1 MTTPPSRLENN
12 AFLGLLLL
20 ATLAF
25 LWMLRP
31 FFDDIFWSVVIGLL
45 FMPLRQWLQRRGLG
59 ANAASLCTVLV
70 SLAFIILP
78 AGYLL
83 YTCLTELA
91 QLYSR
96 LSGNADEIGVMVDK
110 LRQALPAVIEWLE
123 KFGYGP
129 EKIKAAFS
137 ATAVT
142 VSGYLARQTMAIGGG
157 TVNWFIDLAIVLYL
171 AFFLLRDGER
181 IRQLLI
187 RALPFGDHREELL
200 FARFALMLRAT
211 VRGSLLVAVAQG
223 ALGGL
228 IFAVLGL
235 RAPVLWGVIMTL
247 LSLIPVVGAAV
258 VWLPAAI
265 YLLLTGEIVS
275 GVVLMVYGVCV
286 IGLAD
291 NALRPILVG
300 RDTKLP
306 DFMVLLSTLGGFAL
320 FGLDGFI
327 TGPVLAVLFVTLW
340 QIFMEEFSAGE
351 AATAAAPAAEEE
363 SAAEERP
370 VGGDLAA
377 PGAPPAESPSPR
389 I

>member
-1 MTTPPSRLENN
+1 MNTSPSRLENN

-45 FMPLRQWLQRRGLG
+45 FMPLRQRLQQYGLG
-59 ANAASLCTVLV
+59 ANTASLCTVLV

-83 YTCLTELA
+83 YTCLSELA
-91 QLYSR
+91 QL
-96 LSGNADEIGVMVDK
+96 K

-137 ATAVT
+137 SAAVT
-142 VSGYLARQTMAIGGG
+142 ASGYLARQTMAIGGG
-157 TVNWFIDLAIVLYL
+157 TVNWFVDLAIVLYL

-181 IRQLLI
+181 IRRLLI

-211 VRGSLLVAVAQG
+211 VRGTLLVAVAQG
-223 ALGGL
+223 TLGGI

-265 YLLLTGEIVS
+265 YLLLTGELVS

-340 QIFMEEFSAGE
+340 QIFMEEFPSGE
-351 AATAAAPAAEEE
+351 AATVSAAATAGDDAAED
-363 SAAEERP
+363 RP
-370 VGGDLAA
+370 VECA
-377 PGAPPAESPSPR
+377 PTAPDSSSPQE
-389 I
+389 

>member
-1 MTTPPSRLENN
+1 MTIPPSRLENT

-91 QLYSR
+91 QLYTR
-96 LSGNADEIGVMVDK
+96 LSGNADEIGRMVDK
-110 LRQALPAVIEWLE
+110 LRQALPAAIEWLE

-129 EKIKAAFS
+129 DKIKAAASS
-137 ATAVT
+137 AAVT
-142 VSGYLARQTMAIGGG
+142 ASGYLARQTMAIGGG
-157 TVNWFIDLAIVLYL
+157 TVNWFVDLAIVLYL
-171 AFFLLRDGER
+171 SFFLLRDGER
-181 IRQLLI
+181 IRLLLI

-211 VRGSLLVAVAQG
+211 VRGTLLVAVVQG
-223 ALGGL
+223 TLGGI

-265 YLLLTGEIVS
+265 YLLLTGEVVS
-275 GVVLMVYGVCV
+275 GVVLMLYGVCV

-340 QIFMEEFSAGE
+340 QIFMEEFPSGA
-351 AATAAAPAAEEE
+351 AATTGASLAEGEDSASDE
-363 SAAEERP
+363 QSAA
-370 VGGDLAA
+370 
-377 PGAPPAESPSPR
+377 
-389 I
+389 

>member
-1 MTTPPSRLENN
+1 MLKMPPTRLENN
-12 AFLGLLLL
+12 AFLGLLCVVS
-20 ATLAF
+20 LAF

-31 FFDDIFWSVVIGLL
+31 FFDDIFWGIVIALL
-45 FMPLRQWLQRRGLG
+45 FMPLQQILQRRGLG
-59 ANAASLCTVLV
+59 PNMASLCTVLV

-83 YTCLTELA
+83 YTCLSELA
-91 QLYSR
+91 QLYTR
-96 LSGNADEIGVMVDK
+96 LSANSGEIGEMVDK
-110 LRQALPAVIEWLE
+110 LRQALPSVVEWLE

-129 EKIKAAFS
+129 DRIKAALSS
-137 ATAVT
+137 AAVSA
-142 VSGYLARQTMAIGGG
+142 SGYLARQTMSIGGG

-181 IRQLLI
+181 IRALLI
-187 RALPFGDHREELL
+187 RALPFGDHREERL

-211 VRGSLLVAVAQG
+211 VRGTLLVAMVQG
-223 ALGGL
+223 ALGGI

-235 RAPVLWGVIMTL
+235 RAPVLWGVVMTL
-247 LSLIPVVGAAV
+247 LSLIPVVGAGV
-258 VWLPAAI
+258 VWLPAAV
-265 YLLLTGEIVS
+265 YLLVTGEYVS
-275 GVVLMVYGVCV
+275 GIVLVAYGVCV

-327 TGPVLAVLFVTLW
+327 TGPVLAVLFVTVW
-340 QIFMEEFSAGE
+340 QIFMEEFCPEGERGQGDEPPAAGD
-351 AATAAAPAAEEE
+351 AADAAADT
-363 SAAEERP
+363 RD
-370 VGGDLAA
+370 V
-377 PGAPPAESPSPR
+377 PSCASR
-389 I
+389 

>member
-1 MTTPPSRLENN
+1 MQGRNGPCISRWL
-12 AFLGLLLL
+12 AFERHCILYDLAGLLRRIYSIDDAEDGIEQRVSDIRRKTAERLL
-20 ATLAF
+20 RARPVIVELLDHLAEHGV
-25 LWMLRP
+25 LR
-31 FFDDIFWSVVIGLL
+31 
-45 FMPLRQWLQRRGLG
+45 
-59 ANAASLCTVLV
+59 
-70 SLAFIILP
+70 
-78 AGYLL
+78 
-83 YTCLTELA
+83 
-91 QLYSR
+91 
-96 LSGNADEIGVMVDK
+96 
-110 LRQALPAVIEWLE
+110 
-123 KFGYGP
+123 
-129 EKIKAAFS
+129 
-137 ATAVT
+137 
-142 VSGYLARQTMAIGGG
+142 
-157 TVNWFIDLAIVLYL
+157 FIDLAIVLYL

-211 VRGSLLVAVAQG
+211 VRGTLLVAVAQG
-223 ALGGL
+223 ALGGI

-265 YLLLTGEIVS
+265 YLLLTGEVVS

-340 QIFMEEFSAGE
+340 QIFMEEFSSGE
-351 AATAAAPAAEEE
+351 AAAPAASDVEDGG
-363 SAAEERP
+363 AAGGRP
-370 VGGDLAA
+370 AD
-377 PGAPPAESPSPR
+377 
-389 I
+389 

>member
-12 AFLGLLLL
+12 AFLGLLVV

-31 FFDDIFWSVVIGLL
+31 FFDNIFWSIVIGLL

-59 ANAASLCTVLV
+59 ANIASLCTVLV

-83 YTCLTELA
+83 YTCLSELA
-91 QLYSR
+91 QLYAR
-96 LSGNADEIGVMVDK
+96 LSGNADEIGAMVDK
-110 LRQALPAVIEWLE
+110 LRQALPAAIEWLE

-129 EKIKAAFS
+129 EKIKAGFS
-137 ATAVT
+137 SAAVT

-171 AFFLLRDGER
+171 SFFLLRDGER

-211 VRGSLLVAVAQG
+211 VRGTLLVAVAQG
-223 ALGGL
+223 ALGGI

-265 YLLLTGEIVS
+265 YLLLTGEPVS
-275 GVVLMVYGVCV
+275 GVVLMLYGVCV

-306 DFMVLLSTLGGFAL
+306 DFMVLFSTLGGFAL

-340 QIFMEEFSAGE
+340 QIFMEEFPSGE
-351 AATAAAPAAEEE
+351 AAA
-363 SAAEERP
+363 SVGP
-370 VGGDLAA
+370 VASDDSGTDEL
-377 PGAPPAESPSPR
+377 PAE
-389 I
+389 

>member
-91 QLYSR
+91 QLYTR

-137 ATAVT
+137 SAAVT

-265 YLLLTGEIVS
+265 YLLLTGEPVS

-340 QIFMEEFSAGE
+340 QIFMEEFSSAE
-351 AATAAAPAAEEE
+351 AATPTDSTTEDAAAEDT
-363 SAAEERP
+363 P
-370 VGGDLAA
+370 VEGDASA
-377 PGAPPAESPSPR
+377 PGASPSEPSSPR

>member
-1 MTTPPSRLENN
+1 MNTSPSRLENN

-45 FMPLRQWLQRRGLG
+45 FMPLRQRLQQYGLG

-83 YTCLTELA
+83 YTCLSELA
-91 QLYSR
+91 QLYAR
-96 LSGNADEIGVMVDK
+96 LSGNADEIGDMVDK

-137 ATAVT
+137 SAAVT
-142 VSGYLARQTMAIGGG
+142 ASGYLARQTMAIGGG
-157 TVNWFIDLAIVLYL
+157 TVNWFVDLAIVLYL

-211 VRGSLLVAVAQG
+211 VRGTLLVAVAQG
-223 ALGGL
+223 TLGGI

-265 YLLLTGEIVS
+265 YLLLTGELVS

-340 QIFMEEFSAGE
+340 QIFMEEFPSGE
-351 AATAAAPAAEEE
+351 AATVSAAATAGDDAAED
-363 SAAEERP
+363 RP
-370 VGGDLAA
+370 VECALTASD
-377 PGAPPAESPSPR
+377 PSSPQE
-389 I
+389 